1 MSLKAGIITLLL
13 VVILLGA
20 TGGDASAASVGRA
33 IGGSF
38 HWVAVAWHSM
48 TGSAT
53 K

>member
-1 MSLKAGIITLLL
+1 MSLKAGLITLVV

-20 TGGDASAASVGRA
+20 TGGDASAASLGRA
-33 IGGSF
+33 VGGSF
-38 HWVAVAWHSM
+38 HWVAVAWRSM